1 MSRRTFLQRTFLLVL
16 FFTTTLLA
24 IAKPFVPESDDVLV
38 ERLPEKSDPSL
49 ALLKRQR
56 AALARAPADPALA
69 ASVARRAIEAARAT
83 GDPRFLG
90 QAQAALA
97 PWWSTD
103 DAPPAILVLRATLKQ
118 STHDFGGALNDLDRI
133 VAARPTDGQALLTRA
148 TVLTVQGRYAEAERD
163 CARLA
168 SIANELVA
176 ATCSAGPAS
185 LSGAAAEADRAL
197 MRALSRSSTAD
208 PGLQAWAHTLA
219 AEIAARRGEYID
231 AEAHFRA
238 ALALDRRDSYL
249 LGAYADFLLDRQR
262 AEDVVDL
269 LRSETTNDALLL
281 RLVLAEAKLAGRAPE
296 ALATFTAHRDELA
309 ARFEAARR
317 RGDTVHRREEARYAL
332 AFEGDARRALALALA
347 NWAVQREP
355 ADLRLLAEAA
365 RSAADNA
372 ALATVDHWIEAH
384 RLEDVTLEAIREH
397 AK

>member
-1 MSRRTFLQRTFLLVL
+1 MSTRIHLQW
-16 FFTTTLLA
+16 TLLLA
-24 IAKPFVPESDDVLV
+24 LFLTTAPLAVAKPFVPESDDVVV

-49 ALLKRQR
+49 ASLKRQR

-69 ASVARRAIEAARAT
+69 APVARRAIEAARAT

-97 PWWSTD
+97 PWWFTA

-118 STHDFGGALNDLDRI
+118 STHDFAGALNDLDRI
-133 VAARPTDGQALLTRA
+133 VAARPSDGQALLTRA

-176 ATCSAGPAS
+176 TTCSAGPAS
-185 LSGAAAEADRAL
+185 LSGAAAEADRTL
-197 MRALSRSSTAD
+197 MRALARSSTAD
-208 PGLQAWAHTLA
+208 PGLKAWAYTLA
-219 AEIAARRGEYID
+219 AEVAARRGEFVD
-231 AEAHFRA
+231 AEAHFQA
-238 ALALDRRDSYL
+238 ALVLDRRDSYL

-269 LRSETTNDALLL
+269 LRNETTNDALFL
-281 RLVLAEAKLAGRAPE
+281 RLVLAEARLAGPMPDAQ
-296 ALATFTAHRDELA
+296 ATFTAHRSELS

-317 RGDTVHRREEARYAL
+317 RGDIVHRREEARYAL
-332 AFEGDARRALALALA
+332 ALEGDIRRALALALA

-365 RSAADNA
+365 RSARDTT
-372 ALATVDHWIEAH
+372 ALATVDRWIEAH
-384 RLEDVTLEAIREH
+384 RLEDVTLAAIRGH

>member
-1 MSRRTFLQRTFLLVL
+1 MSRRTPLQWTFLLAL
-16 FFTTTLLA
+16 FFTTASLA
-24 IAKPFVPESDDVLV
+24 VAKPFVPESDDVVL

-56 AALARAPADPALA
+56 AALARAPADAALA
-69 ASVARRAIEAARAT
+69 APVARRAIEAARAT

-103 DAPPAILVLRATLKQ
+103 DAPAAILVLRATLKQ
-118 STHDFGGALNDLDRI
+118 SMHDFGGALNDLDRI
-133 VAARPTDGQALLTRA
+133 VAARPADGQALLTRA
-148 TVLTVQGRYAEAERD
+148 TVLTVLGRYAEATRD

-185 LSGAAAEADRAL
+185 LSGAAAEADRTL

-208 PGLQAWAHTLA
+208 PGLRAWAYTLA
-219 AEIAARRGEYID
+219 AEVAARRGEYSD
-231 AEAHFRA
+231 AEAHFQA
-238 ALALDRRDSYL
+238 ALGLDRRDSYL
-249 LGAYADFLLDRQR
+249 LGAYADFLLARQR
-262 AEDVVDL
+262 AQNVVDL
-269 LRSETTNDALLL
+269 LRNETTNDALLL
-281 RLVLAEAKLAGRAPE
+281 RLVLAEAKLAGRVPE
-296 ALATFTAHRDELA
+296 KRATFSAHRDDLA

-332 AFEGDARRALALALA
+332 AIEGDVRRALALALA

-365 RSAADNA
+365 RSAADNT
-372 ALATVDHWIEAH
+372 ALAKVDDWIAAH
-384 RLEDVTLEAIREH
+384 RLEDVALAAIRGQAE
-397 AK
+397 

>member
-1 MSRRTFLQRTFLLVL
+1 MSTRIHLQWTLLVAL
-16 FFTTTLLA
+16 VLTTAPLA
-24 IAKPFVPESDDVLV
+24 VAKPFVPENDDVVV

-69 ASVARRAIEAARAT
+69 APVARRAIEAARAT

-97 PWWSTD
+97 PWWFTD

-118 STHDFGGALNDLDRI
+118 SMHDFGGALDDLDRI
-133 VAARPTDGQALLTRA
+133 VAARPTDGQALITRA

-176 ATCSAGPAS
+176 ATCAAGPAS
-185 LSGAAAEADRAL
+185 LSGAAAEADRTL
-197 MRALSRSSTAD
+197 MRALARNRYAD
-208 PGLQAWAHTLA
+208 PGLKAWAYTLA
-219 AEIAARRGEYID
+219 AEVAARRGEYID
-231 AEAHFRA
+231 AEAHFQA
-238 ALALDRRDSYL
+238 ALVLDRRDSYL
-249 LGAYADFLLDRQR
+249 LGAFADFLLDRQR

-269 LRSETTNDALLL
+269 LRNETTNDALFL
-281 RLVLAEAKLAGRAPE
+281 RLVLAEGKLAGRAPD
-296 ALATFTAHRDELA
+296 AQATFAAHRDELA

-332 AFEGDARRALALALA
+332 AIEGDARRALALALA

-365 RSAADNA
+365 KSTSNSA
-372 ALATVDHWIEAH
+372 ALATVDRWIEEH
-384 RLEDVTLEAIREH
+384 RLEDVTLAAIRGH